1 MDSMS
6 FTAYL
11 SAMNERSI
19 SSPGVDPKPGSGS
32 ALAREGVSPGPAS
45 APSDEGPGAKFNPHV
60 IGAPAMR
67 LYEYQAKELFREYG
81 LPVPLSV
88 LARDPAEVKGAFA
101 SLKPPVA
108 VKSQVLAGGRGKAG
122 GIALVD
128 GPDKAEAEAKRIFAL
143 PIGGERPAALLVEE
157 AYPHDSEMYLSVTLD
172 RGERSFVAIAASA
185 GGIEVESLSGK
196 VVRRVPVD
204 GIDEKFAK
212 DVASELKLQ
221 GAQAAQFAKILLS
234 LERLA
239 REKECELAEIN
250 PVAVGKDGTLLP
262 LDAKVIVDD
271 NALFRHPEFSKL
283 HPEDE
288 FEGEASRQGFAFVRL
303 DGDVAVVGNGAGL
316 VLSTL
321 DLVGDAGGKPACF
334 LDLGGGAQQDRVEA
348 AIRLVNRLPGA
359 SRILVN
365 IYGGITRS
373 TDVAAGIKAVISEGG
388 MKPIYARV
396 SGAEEE
402 AARQM
407 LLGTA
412 VRMYKTAPE
421 AVAAVVKGA

>member
-1 MDSMS
+1 MKGPPP
-6 FTAYL
+6 F
-11 SAMNERSI
+11 SA
-19 SSPGVDPKPGSGS
+19 
-32 ALAREGVSPGPAS
+32 ARF
-45 APSDEGPGAKFNPHV
+45 GAKFNPSAV
-60 IGAPAMR
+60 GARIMR

-81 LPVPLSV
+81 LPVPKSV
-88 LARDPAEVKGAFA
+88 LARDPAEVKRAFA

-108 VKSQVLAGGRGKAG
+108 LKSQVLAGGRGKAG
-122 GIALVD
+122 GVALVD
-128 GPDKAEAEAKRIFAL
+128 RPEDAEAEAKRIFAL
-143 PIGGERPAALLVEE
+143 RIGGEKPTALLVEE
-157 AYPHDSEMYLSVTLD
+157 GYPHDSEMYLSVTLD
-172 RGERSFVAIAASA
+172 RGERSFVAIGARA
-185 GGIEVESLSGK
+185 GGVEVESLSGK
-196 VVRRVPVD
+196 VIRKVPVD
-204 GIDEKFAK
+204 GIDDKFAE
-212 DVASELKLQ
+212 DVASELRLE
-221 GAQAAQFAKILLS
+221 GSLAAQFAKILLS
-234 LERLA
+234 LEGLA

-250 PVAVGKDGTLLP
+250 PIAVGKDGTLLP

-303 DGDVAVVGNGAGL
+303 EGDIAVVGNGAGL

-321 DLVGDAGGKPACF
+321 DLVGDAGGNPACF

-359 SRILVN
+359 TRILVN

-373 TDVAAGIKAVISEGG
+373 TDVAAGIRAVISEGG
-388 MKPIYARV
+388 LKPLYARV

-402 AARQM
+402 EARRM
-407 LLGTA
+407 LSGTA
-412 VRMYKTAPE
+412 VKMFKTAPE